1 MEVLDFLY
9 NLLWILGMILEEV
22 MECDFEF
29 FGVFGRLGRSDIWIG
44 MIF

>member
-9 NLLWILGMILEEV
+9 NLGMILEEV
-22 MECDFEF
+22 IECDFEF